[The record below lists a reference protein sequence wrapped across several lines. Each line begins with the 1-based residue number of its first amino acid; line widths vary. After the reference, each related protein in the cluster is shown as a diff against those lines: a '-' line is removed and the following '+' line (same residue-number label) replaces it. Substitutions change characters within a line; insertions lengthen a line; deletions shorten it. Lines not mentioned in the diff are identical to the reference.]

1 MRCLF
6 WLALALASFHSFAD
20 TDPLLTDVPFPPSF
34 ENGAA
39 AQSSPPPEPS
49 DKTAASEQEELAPEI
64 TVIQYAHATIAE
76 YRVKGRLIMVKIT
89 PAIGYPYYLFD
100 HDGDGRLER
109 TQETE
114 DERPSLNQWRLF
126 SW

>member
-1 MRCLF
+1 MRWLF
-6 WLALALASFHSFAD
+6 WLAFALASAHCFAD
-20 TDPLLTDVPFPPSF
+20 TDPLLTTDVPPPPSF
-34 ENGAA
+34 EGGAA
-39 AQSSPPPEPS
+39 AQSISPPVVPDE
-49 DKTAASEQEELAPEI
+49 TEVTI
-64 TVIQYAHATIAE
+64 IQYGHATIAE